1 MTISRRAVLSG
12 ASAALAANAFAIPKS
27 AHAQSQQLAAGL
39 WGGDYGD
46 LMQKL
51 VDQPLLAPQ
60 GVEVLQVIGDEDSRK
75 TKLLAERQSRRASMD
90 VVFLG
95 DDNMYLLAQQG
106 LFEEMSPD
114 KASRLSAVK
123 PALRKPYS
131 APHIYSYRV
140 ILYNSELV
148 ASPPRSYAELSDPK
162 WRGRIGLADDDYLEN
177 VEAAALA
184 AGGKASDLELAK
196 KKLIEWRNQE
206 MKIYPS
212 NEALAAA
219 LKSGD
224 IWITVLWL
232 ARGIMW
238 QKALMPLK
246 AIVPAEG
253 ATPIT
258 FEAAIPKNARN
269 KDAAWRYIDA
279 LLDVSAQAGFT
290 DKMGYLPTVSDA
302 RLPAG
307 LEAQLNLSSGAN
319 LTLLTKDYSSL
330 VKIQDEALDFW
341 NKQFKR

>member
-1 MTISRRAVLSG
+1 MNISRRAVLSG
-12 ASAALAANAFAIPKS
+12 ASAALAANAFALPGL
-27 AHAQSQQLAAGL
+27 ARAQSQQVIVGL

-51 VDQPLLAPQ
+51 VDQPLLAPK
-60 GVEVLQVIGDEDSRK
+60 GVEVLQVIGDEDTRK

-123 PALRKPYS
+123 PELRKPYS
-131 APHIYSYRV
+131 VPQLYSYRV

-177 VEAAALA
+177 VQAAALA

-196 KKLIEWRNQE
+196 QKLIEWRDQD

-219 LKSGD
+219 LKSGE

-232 ARGIMW
+232 ARGVMW
-238 QKALMPLK
+238 QKASMPLK

-253 ATPIT
+253 AMPVT
-258 FEAAIPKNARN
+258 FEAAVPRNARN
-269 KDAAWRYIDA
+269 KEAAWQYINA
-279 LLDVSAQAGFT
+279 LLEVSAQAGFT
-290 DKMGYLPTVSDA
+290 DKMGYLPTVTDA
-302 RLPAG
+302 RLPAE
-307 LEAQLNLSSGAN
+307 LESQLTSAGGADMK
-319 LTLLTKDYSSL
+319 LLTKDYPSL
-330 VKIQDEALDFW
+330 VKVQDQALDFW
-341 NKQFKR
+341 NKQFKG

>member
-1 MTISRRAVLSG
+1 M
-12 ASAALAANAFAIPKS
+12 
-27 AHAQSQQLAAGL
+27 

-46 LMQKL
+46 LMRKL
-51 VDQPLLAPQ
+51 IDQPLLAPQ

-75 TKLLAERQSRRASMD
+75 TKLLAEKQSRRASMD

-106 LFEEMSPD
+106 VFEEMSPD

-148 ASPPRSYAELSDPK
+148 TAPPRSYAELSDPK

-196 KKLIEWRNQE
+196 QTLMEWRNQE

-219 LKSGD
+219 LKSGE
-224 IWITVLWL
+224 IWITILSL
-232 ARGIMW
+232 ARGMMW
-238 QKALMPLK
+238 QKASMPLK

-253 ATPIT
+253 AIPIT
-258 FEAAIPKNARN
+258 FEAAVPKNARN
-269 KDAAWRYIDA
+269 KKAAWLYINA
-279 LLDVSAQAGFT
+279 LLEVSAQAGFT
-290 DKMGYLPTVSDA
+290 DTMGYLPTVTDA

-307 LEAQLNLSSGAN
+307 LEAQLKLSSGAN
-319 LTLLTKDYSSL
+319 MKLLTKDYSSL
-330 VKIQDEALDFW
+330 VRIQDEALDFW